1 MRGLQGEGQK
11 QSITGELVLL
21 GLVFQNPTYKL
32 VYASVFHYLWIDL
45 F

>member
-11 QSITGELVLL
+11 QSITRELILL

-32 VYASVFHYLWIDL
+32 VIVFGTKAINYSD
-45 F
+45 